1 MFVEEL
7 NLIGYRNY
15 LEARI
20 RFGSTK
26 TIIIGKNAQGK
37 TNLLEV
43 IQILSGLRSRRA
55 TKDSELI
62 NFDLETAVIQARIK
76 RNDSDHKIN
85 IVIRPSGRR
94 GIKVN
99 DVTKSNRELNQLVS
113 SVSFMVNDLELVS
126 GSPGT
131 RRDWLDDFASQL
143 DSSYLAK
150 LEDFEKMLR
159 QRNGYI
165 SKLVETG
172 TYYARLNSQQAS
184 ELALWDELYIKTANI
199 VIAAREELLSR
210 FRPIAAK
217 HYSAICQNPDEQLSL
232 DYLGGSLTQAELSQN
247 LAKDFARMHST
258 IGPQRHDINI
268 TINQKLAGNYASQ
281 GQRRSV
287 VLAIKLTE
295 LELLREQKNTE
306 PILLL
311 DDVLAELDQSRQL
324 ALLNAI
330 SPETQVIITST
341 GLGEHL
347 EAWSTEAQI
356 IEVVSG
362 SIKDALATI
371 S

>member
-20 RFGSTK
+20 RFSSAK

-62 NFDLETAVIQARIK
+62 NFELETAVIQAK
-76 RNDSDHKIN
+76 TSNDKIN

-99 DVTKSNRELNQLVS
+99 DVTKSNRELNKLVS

-143 DSSYLAK
+143 DSSYLSK

-199 VIAAREELLSR
+199 VIAAREELLAKL
-210 FRPIAAK
+210 RPVAAK
-217 HYSAICQNPDEQLSL
+217 HYSAICQNPDEKLSL
-232 DYLGGSLTQAELSQN
+232 DYLGSPLSQEELTKN

-268 TINQKLAGNYASQ
+268 TINTKAAGSYASQ

-295 LELLREQKNTE
+295 LELLREANKSE

-311 DDVLAELDQSRQL
+311 DDVLAELDQSRQV

-330 SPETQVIITST
+330 SPDTQVIITST

-347 EAWSTEAQI
+347 EAWSQEAQI
-356 IEVVSG
+356 IEVVNG
-362 SIKDALATI
+362 SIKQYAQIA
-371 S
+371 